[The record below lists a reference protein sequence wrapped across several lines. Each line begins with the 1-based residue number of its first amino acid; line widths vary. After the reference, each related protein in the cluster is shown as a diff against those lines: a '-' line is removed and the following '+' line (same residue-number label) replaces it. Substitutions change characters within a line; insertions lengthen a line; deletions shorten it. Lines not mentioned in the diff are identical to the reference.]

1 MKRTLFCALAVTA
14 ALVAAP
20 QAAVFA
26 QERADIQFASH
37 TELSDLYA
45 RLAALESRAATTG
58 GYMGDGG
65 GGCCDDCCR
74 AGFVGGA
81 EVLWLKAY
89 DSNGDFNEFNF
100 DEGFRFWI
108 GYQGD
113 DGLGIRLRYF
123 EYEQTAD
130 NGEFIDVEYTDI
142 EVFDSLQLGC
152 NWDLYIGGGLRYLG
166 YEDNDLNLGADL
178 DDSLWGVGPVL
189 SAELYRHIG
198 DRAALYA
205 IGRQSIIVGN
215 GLNDG
220 IATRDM
226 TGSVTE
232 IQLGGQVHREW
243 NGGLLFGRIG
253 WETQGYYDIHDNE
266 ELVTLMGLALSV
278 GIMR

>member
-1 MKRTLFCALAVTA
+1 MRRTLLCALAMTA
-14 ALVAAP
+14 AMAAAP
-20 QAAVFA
+20 AAAFS

-65 GGCCDDCCR
+65 GCCDDCSR
-74 AGFVGGA
+74 AGVVGGA

-100 DEGFRFWI
+100 DEAFRFWI
-108 GYQGD
+108 GYQSD

-123 EYEQTAD
+123 EYEQTAV
-130 NGEFIDVEYTDI
+130 NGEFIDIEYTDI
-142 EVFDSLQLGC
+142 EVFDSVQLGC
-152 NWDLYIGGGLRYLG
+152 NWDLYIGGGFRYLG
-166 YEDNDLNLGADL
+166 YEDNDLNLGAGL
-178 DDSLWGVGPVL
+178 NDSLWGVGPVL

-215 GLNDG
+215 GLDDG
-220 IATRDM
+220 LATRDM

-232 IQLGGQVHREW
+232 IQLGGQVHRDW